1 MKKIRL
7 ILAAMTAVSAIYMI
21 YANWS
26 VRGFHLFTMDSTAG
40 HRAAVT
46 YRGRFLCFSFCWRP
60 IFWQLSWQKSREK
73 KNSDALPV
81 ERFAARGTSS
91 AKNAAILLQK
101 PAEFLLEESAVW
113 I

>member
-46 YRGRFLCFSFCWRP
+46 YR
-60 IFWQLSWQKSREK
+60 
-73 KNSDALPV
+73 
-81 ERFAARGTSS
+81 
-91 AKNAAILLQK
+91 
-101 PAEFLLEESAVW
+101 
-113 I
+113 